1 MENEDGFMSEINSAL
16 KLNFSPILSR
26 TLSMSG
32 YALPDRGM
40 GLTSVLVKA
49 SWEAEK
55 EEITQASEERARQI
69 LGSKVDQL
77 V

>member
-1 MENEDGFMSEINSAL
+1 MSDINTTL
-16 KLNFSPILSR
+16 QLNFSPILSR
-26 TLSMSG
+26 TLSRAS
-32 YALPDRGM
+32 YALPDRGLA
-40 GLTSVLVKA
+40 LTSVLVKS

-55 EEITQASEERARQI
+55 EEVTQASEERARQL